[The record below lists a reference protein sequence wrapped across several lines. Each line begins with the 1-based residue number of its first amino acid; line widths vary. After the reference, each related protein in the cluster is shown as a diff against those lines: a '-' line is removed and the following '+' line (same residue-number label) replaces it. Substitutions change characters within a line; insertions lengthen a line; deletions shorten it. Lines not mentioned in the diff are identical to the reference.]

1 MCITNDSVK
10 GTLLGYNAYTVLF
23 YLVSS
28 DMYTNIELC
37 NRI

>member
-1 MCITNDSVK
+1 MCITNDSAK
-10 GTLLGYNAYTVLF
+10 GTLLHIQCYFT
-23 YLVSS
+23 LVSS

>member
-10 GTLLGYNAYTVLF
+10 GTLLGYNAQCYFT
-23 YLVSS
+23 LVSS